1 MHGKRV
7 LLLQAKR
14 TKLPLIYINYIKK
27 TPKLYLN
34 EHAILYRICLF
45 QLYLKYIFYV
55 LTHRQNGCYWEN
67 SLNLWT
73 IYGIYDVIM
82 MPSSRHDLCTL

>member
-1 MHGKRV
+1 MLYK
-7 LLLQAKR
+7 AKR
-14 TKLPLIYINYIKK
+14 TKLPLIYIKYINK

-55 LTHRQNGCYWEN
+55 LTHRQNGCYSEN
-67 SLNLWT
+67 SLN
-73 IYGIYDVIM
+73 IM
-82 MPSSRHDLCTL
+82 VFMMSSSRHRDVTLYAHYRESP